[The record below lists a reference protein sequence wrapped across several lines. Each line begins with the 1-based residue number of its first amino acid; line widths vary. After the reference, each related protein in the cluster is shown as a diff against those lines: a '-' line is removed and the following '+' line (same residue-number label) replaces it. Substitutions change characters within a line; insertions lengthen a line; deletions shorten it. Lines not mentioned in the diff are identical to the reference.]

1 MPFNRLE
8 AAEDPKDHPEGGP
21 VPFDGLTPDVILS
34 ALEAN
39 GFEPDGRLLALNS
52 YENRVFQVGL
62 ESGEFIVTKFYRPE
76 RWSDE
81 AIQEE
86 LEFLEELANDEL
98 PVVKALT
105 NHAGERLH
113 HFGGFRFA
121 SFPRRGGY
129 APELN
134 DPDDVERMGRL
145 MARVHLIGAQKPY
158 VHRPKIDI
166 ESFGIEPRN
175 AILTLGLMGNET
187 QKNYEAISSEALI
200 AIQQAYDQAGPIES
214 LRLHGDAYPGN
225 VLWSMD
231 GPLLVDFDDSRMGPA
246 VQDLWMLLNGNRR
259 EQQLDLDLL
268 LEGYETFRSFNGRE
282 LHLVEA
288 LRTLRLI
295 HYAAWI
301 SRRWNDPAFPKAF
314 PWFGTTGYWEERC
327 RELEEQI
334 NAMQSHRHHG
344 QDSLPS

>member
-1 MPFNRLE
+1 
-8 AAEDPKDHPEGGP
+8 
-21 VPFDGLTPDVILS
+21 
-34 ALEAN
+34 
-39 GFEPDGRLLALNS
+39 
-52 YENRVFQVGL
+52 
-62 ESGEFIVTKFYRPE
+62 
-76 RWSDE
+76 
-81 AIQEE
+81 
-86 LEFLEELANDEL
+86 
-98 PVVKALT
+98 
-105 NHAGERLH
+105 
-113 HFGGFRFA
+113 
-121 SFPRRGGY
+121 
-129 APELN
+129 
-134 DPDDVERMGRL
+134 
-145 MARVHLIGAQKPY
+145 MARVHLIGAQQSY
-158 VHRPKIDI
+158 VHRPTIDM

-187 QKNYEAISSEALI
+187 LKNYEAISSEALI
-200 AIQQAYDQAGPIES
+200 AIQQAYDQAGPIQS

-225 VLWSMD
+225 VLWSID

-314 PWFGTTGYWEERC
+314 PWFGTTAYWEERC

-334 NAMQSHRHHG
+334 NAMHSHHQG
-344 QDSLPS
+344 QDILPP